1 MDKQKIKSVPRLTTD
16 NPVDNFQTA
25 LNFTDVSE
33 DGWVWLRQPE
43 MALTEYAR
51 QLVKGHGSSI
61 DLGCNDMELS
71 ESLTDHLFDDPKQ
84 SIDGLIAEHYT
95 ILWAYATLRE
105 KLKWYE
111 DAGIPVI
118 PNYGLSTIRRAINR
132 YGTAPQLQ
140 MAIKE
145 MSELTKAICNLQ
157 RAVTFNYRNG
167 AKIKVA
173 HESVRE
179 EIADVYIMLAQL
191 VEIVGKPE
199 EVQQI
204 VLEKLEQL
212 KGDLDGGEVQSEK
225 SCFTEHPAKLVQDD
239 LGRNEGSRGAQDSPD
254 TGNTVQGVHLLHRS
268 RWLGYEVAQGW
279 RAENG
284 QQSDRRVHLRQN
296 RQARPRRNDDG
307 HKHFDIGRVV

>member
-118 PNYGLSTIRRAINR
+118 PNYGLSAIRRAINR

-145 MSELTKAICNLQ
+145 MSELFEHDLLYLFRLADDLNELRQHDVNIRDFFPDALVGDLDLRTV
-157 RAVTFNYRNG
+157 AVVEGYG
-167 AKIKVA
+167 PL
-173 HESVRE
+173 
-179 EIADVYIMLAQL
+179 EIAD
-191 VEIVGKPE
+191 
-199 EVQQI
+199 
-204 VLEKLEQL
+204 
-212 KGDLDGGEVQSEK
+212 
-225 SCFTEHPAKLVQDD
+225 
-239 LGRNEGSRGAQDSPD
+239 R
-254 TGNTVQGVHLLHRS
+254 
-268 RWLGYEVAQGW
+268 
-279 RAENG
+279 
-284 QQSDRRVHLRQN
+284 LREL
-296 RQARPRRNDDG
+296 
-307 HKHFDIGRVV
+307 

>member
-43 MALTEYAR
+43 MALTEYMW

-71 ESLTDHLFDDPKQ
+71 ESLTEHLFDDPKQ

-111 DAGIPVI
+111 DAGIPAI
-118 PNYGLSTIRRAINR
+118 PDYGLKTIRRALNR
-132 YGTAPQLQ
+132 EGTDPQLRLVVE
-140 MAIKE
+140 K
-145 MSELTKAICNLQ
+145 MSELTTAICKLQ
-157 RAVTFNYRNG
+157 RVWTLDYRNG
-167 AKIKVA
+167 AKIKAA
-173 HESVRE
+173 HENVRE

-191 VEIVGKPE
+191 VKIIGKPE

-212 KGDLDGGEVQSEK
+212 KGDLDGGEAQSE
-225 SCFTEHPAKLVQDD
+225 
-239 LGRNEGSRGAQDSPD
+239 
-254 TGNTVQGVHLLHRS
+254 
-268 RWLGYEVAQGW
+268 
-279 RAENG
+279 
-284 QQSDRRVHLRQN
+284 
-296 RQARPRRNDDG
+296 
-307 HKHFDIGRVV
+307 